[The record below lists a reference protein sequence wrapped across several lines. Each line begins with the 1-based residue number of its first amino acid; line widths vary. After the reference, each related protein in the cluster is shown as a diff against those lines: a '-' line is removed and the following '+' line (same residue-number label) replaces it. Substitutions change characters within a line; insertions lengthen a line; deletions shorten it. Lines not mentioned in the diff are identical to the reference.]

1 MKSAAYVQFL
11 SNLCICER
19 STVYLHPSES
29 IESTGGKLSVV
40 SNSGLPLRLS

>member
-40 SNSGLPLRLS
+40 SNSWD